1 MIRRAYNW
9 VFTHFISLTDP
20 EQAHHLGLGLISR
33 AGRCA
38 ATRSLMRAT
47 LGHLDPLRRPTRTID
62 GAEVPLT
69 LGQRVLPSRLG
80 LAAGMDKDAEA
91 VLGMS
96 ALGFAFVEIG
106 TVTPRPQPGNEA
118 PRLWRLMDERG
129 LRNRMGFNNL
139 GIDALTA
146 RLATTPKPRAL
157 LGINLGKN
165 KDTPNEAALDD
176 YRISLQKAWAHA
188 DYLAINISSPN
199 TAGLRDLQHGAA
211 LRDLLAGIKAEQQ
224 RLADETARRV
234 PVVVKIAPD
243 LDDVALHATLD
254 TIAEAGMDGIIATN
268 TTLDKSAVASHR
280 YGGEQGGLS
289 GAPLTAASTA
299 IVKKI
304 RAHLPQMALIAAGGV
319 MRAADMQAKLDAGA
333 DLVQIYSGLIYHGPQ
348 LVRDCLRHLDQV

>member
-1 MIRRAYNW
+1 MNPYDYLRPLLFR
-9 VFTHFISLTDP
+9 LDP
-20 EQAHHLGLGLISR
+20 ERAHDRTLALLARMPVFMPRGTGGKPVELMGL
-33 AGRCA
+33 
-38 ATRSLMRAT
+38 TF
-47 LGHLDPLRRPTRTID
+47 PN
-62 GAEVPLT
+62 
-69 LGQRVLPSRLG
+69 RLG
-80 LAAGMDKDAEA
+80 LAAGLDKNGIA
-91 VLGMS
+91 VS
-96 ALGFAFVEIG
+96 AFDRAGFGFIEVG
-106 TVTPRPQPGNEA
+106 TVTPRPQPGNPR
-118 PRLWRLMDERG
+118 PRLFRLPEHEAII
-129 LRNRMGFNNL
+129 NRMGFNNL

-146 RLATTPKPRAL
+146 RLAATPKPRAL

-176 YRISLQKAWAHA
+176 YRVGLQKAWAHA

>member
-1 MIRRAYNW
+1 MNPYQYIRPLL
-9 VFTHFISLTDP
+9 F
-20 EQAHHLGLGLISR
+20 
-33 AGRCA
+33 
-38 ATRSLMRAT
+38 
-47 LGHLDPLRRPTRTID
+47 HLDPESAHEKILALLARMPVFMPRNHGGKPVELM
-62 GAEVPLT
+62 GLT
-69 LGQRVLPSRLG
+69 FPNRLG
-80 LAAGMDKDAEA
+80 LAAGLDKNGVA
-91 VLGMS
+91 VS
-96 ALGFAFVEIG
+96 AFDRAGFGFIEVG
-106 TVTPRPQPGNEA
+106 TVTPRPQPGNPR
-118 PRLWRLMDERG
+118 PRLFRLPEHEAII
-129 LRNRMGFNNL
+129 NRMGFNNL

-176 YRISLQKAWAHA
+176 YRVGLQKAWAHA

-234 PVVVKIAPD
+234 PIVVKIAPD

-254 TIAEAGMDGIIATN
+254 TIAEANMDGIIATN

>member
-1 MIRRAYNW
+1 MNPYDYLRPLLFR
-9 VFTHFISLTDP
+9 LDP
-20 EQAHHLGLGLISR
+20 ERAHNRTLALLARMPVFMPRGTGGKPVELMGL
-33 AGRCA
+33 
-38 ATRSLMRAT
+38 TF
-47 LGHLDPLRRPTRTID
+47 PN
-62 GAEVPLT
+62 
-69 LGQRVLPSRLG
+69 RLG
-80 LAAGMDKDAEA
+80 LAAGLDKNGIA
-91 VLGMS
+91 VS
-96 ALGFAFVEIG
+96 AFDRAGFGFIEVG
-106 TVTPRPQPGNEA
+106 TVTPRPQPGNPR
-118 PRLWRLMDERG
+118 PRLFRLPEHEAII
-129 LRNRMGFNNL
+129 NRMGFNNL

-146 RLATTPKPRAL
+146 RLAATPKPRAL

-176 YRISLQKAWAHA
+176 YRIGLQKAWAHA
-188 DYLAINISSPN
+188 DYLTINISSPN

-254 TIAEAGMDGIIATN
+254 SIAEAGMDGIIATN
-268 TTLDKSAVASHR
+268 TTLDKTAVASHPH
-280 YGGEQGGLS
+280 GGEQGGLS

>member
-1 MIRRAYNW
+1 MNPYQYIRPLL
-9 VFTHFISLTDP
+9 F
-20 EQAHHLGLGLISR
+20 
-33 AGRCA
+33 
-38 ATRSLMRAT
+38 
-47 LGHLDPLRRPTRTID
+47 HLDPESAHEKILALLARMPVFMPRNHGGKPVELM
-62 GAEVPLT
+62 GLT
-69 LGQRVLPSRLG
+69 FPNRLG
-80 LAAGMDKDAEA
+80 LAAGLDKNGVA
-91 VLGMS
+91 VS
-96 ALGFAFVEIG
+96 AFDRAGFGFIEVG
-106 TVTPRPQPGNEA
+106 TVTPRPQPGNPR
-118 PRLWRLMDERG
+118 PRLFRLPEFDAII
-129 LRNRMGFNNL
+129 NRMGFNNL

-146 RLATTPKPRAL
+146 RLAATPKPRAL

-176 YRISLQKAWAHA
+176 YRVGLQKAWAHA

-234 PVVVKIAPD
+234 PIVVKIAPD

-268 TTLDKSAVASHR
+268 TTLDKTAVASHPH
-280 YGGEQGGLS
+280 GGEQGGLS

>member
-1 MIRRAYNW
+1 MNPYDYLRPLLFR
-9 VFTHFISLTDP
+9 LDP
-20 EQAHHLGLGLISR
+20 ERAHNRTLALLARMPVFMPRGTGGKPVELMGL
-33 AGRCA
+33 
-38 ATRSLMRAT
+38 TF
-47 LGHLDPLRRPTRTID
+47 PN
-62 GAEVPLT
+62 
-69 LGQRVLPSRLG
+69 RLG
-80 LAAGMDKDAEA
+80 LAAGLDKNGVA
-91 VLGMS
+91 VS
-96 ALGFAFVEIG
+96 AFDRAGFGFIEVG
-106 TVTPRPQPGNEA
+106 TVTPRPQPGNPR
-118 PRLWRLMDERG
+118 PRLFRLPEHEAII
-129 LRNRMGFNNL
+129 NRMGFNNL

-176 YRISLQKAWAHA
+176 YRIGLQKAWAHA
-188 DYLAINISSPN
+188 DYLTINISSPN

-243 LDDVALHATLD
+243 LDDAALYATLD
-254 TIAEAGMDGIIATN
+254 TIAEANIDGIIATN
-268 TTLDKSAVASHR
+268 TTLDKTAVASHPH
-280 YGGEQGGLS
+280 GGEQGGLS

>member
-1 MIRRAYNW
+1 MNPYQYIRPLL
-9 VFTHFISLTDP
+9 F
-20 EQAHHLGLGLISR
+20 
-33 AGRCA
+33 
-38 ATRSLMRAT
+38 
-47 LGHLDPLRRPTRTID
+47 HLDPESAHEKILALLARMPVFMPRSSGGTPVELM
-62 GAEVPLT
+62 GLT
-69 LGQRVLPSRLG
+69 FPNRLG
-80 LAAGMDKDAEA
+80 LAAGLDKNGIA
-91 VLGMS
+91 VP
-96 ALGFAFVEIG
+96 AFDRAGFGFIEVG
-106 TVTPRPQPGNEA
+106 TVTPRPQPGNPR
-118 PRLWRLMDERG
+118 PRLFRLPEFDAII
-129 LRNRMGFNNL
+129 NRMGFNNH

-146 RLATTPKPRAL
+146 RLAVTAKTHAL
-157 LGINLGKN
+157 IGINLGKN

-176 YRISLQKAWAHA
+176 YRIGIQKAWAHA
-188 DYLAINISSPN
+188 DYLTINISSPN

-211 LRDLLAGIKAEQQ
+211 LRDLLAGITAEQQ
-224 RLADETARRV
+224 QQTDVSGRRV
-234 PVVVKIAPD
+234 PIVVKIAPD
-243 LDDVALHATLD
+243 LNDAALYATLD
-254 TIAEAGMDGIIATN
+254 TIAEANMDGIIATN

>member
-1 MIRRAYNW
+1 MNPYDYLRPLLFR
-9 VFTHFISLTDP
+9 LDP
-20 EQAHHLGLGLISR
+20 ERAHDRTLALLARMPVFMPRSSGGKPVELMGL
-33 AGRCA
+33 
-38 ATRSLMRAT
+38 TF
-47 LGHLDPLRRPTRTID
+47 PN
-62 GAEVPLT
+62 
-69 LGQRVLPSRLG
+69 RLG
-80 LAAGMDKDAEA
+80 LAAGLDKNGIA
-91 VLGMS
+91 VS
-96 ALGFAFVEIG
+96 AFDRAGFGFIEVG
-106 TVTPRPQPGNEA
+106 TVTPRPQPGNPR
-118 PRLWRLMDERG
+118 PRLFRLPEHEAII
-129 LRNRMGFNNL
+129 NRMGFNND

-146 RLATTPKPRAL
+146 RLAATPKPRAL

-176 YRISLQKAWAHA
+176 YRVGLQKAWAHA

-243 LDDVALHATLD
+243 LDDAALYATLD
-254 TIAEAGMDGIIATN
+254 SIAEAGMDGIIATN

>member
-1 MIRRAYNW
+1 MNPYDYLRPLLFR
-9 VFTHFISLTDP
+9 LDP
-20 EQAHHLGLGLISR
+20 ERAHDRTLALLARMPVFMPRGTGGKPVELMGL
-33 AGRCA
+33 
-38 ATRSLMRAT
+38 TF
-47 LGHLDPLRRPTRTID
+47 PN
-62 GAEVPLT
+62 
-69 LGQRVLPSRLG
+69 RLG
-80 LAAGMDKDAEA
+80 LAAGLDKNGVA
-91 VLGMS
+91 VS
-96 ALGFAFVEIG
+96 AFDRAGFGFIEVG
-106 TVTPRPQPGNEA
+106 TVTPRPQPGNPR
-118 PRLWRLMDERG
+118 PRLFRLPEHEAII
-129 LRNRMGFNNL
+129 NRMGFNNL

-176 YRISLQKAWAHA
+176 YRVGLQKAWAHA

-243 LDDVALHATLD
+243 LDDAALYATLD
-254 TIAEAGMDGIIATN
+254 TIAEANMDGIIATN
-268 TTLDKSAVASHR
+268 TTLDKSAVASHS

-348 LVRDCLRHLDQV
+348 LVRDCLRHLDQA

>member
-1 MIRRAYNW
+1 MNPYDYLRPLLFR
-9 VFTHFISLTDP
+9 LDP
-20 EQAHHLGLGLISR
+20 ERAHDRTLALLARMPVFMPRGTGGKPVELMGL
-33 AGRCA
+33 
-38 ATRSLMRAT
+38 TF
-47 LGHLDPLRRPTRTID
+47 PN
-62 GAEVPLT
+62 
-69 LGQRVLPSRLG
+69 RLG
-80 LAAGMDKDAEA
+80 LAAGLDKNGVA
-91 VLGMS
+91 VS
-96 ALGFAFVEIG
+96 AFDRAGFGFIEVG
-106 TVTPRPQPGNEA
+106 TVTPRPQPGNPR
-118 PRLWRLMDERG
+118 PRLFRLPEHEAII
-129 LRNRMGFNNL
+129 NRMGFNNL

-146 RLATTPKPRAL
+146 RLAATPKPRAL

-176 YRISLQKAWAHA
+176 YRIGLQKAWAHA

-243 LDDVALHATLD
+243 LDDAALYATLD
-254 TIAEAGMDGIIATN
+254 SIAEAGMDGIIATN
-268 TTLDKSAVASHR
+268 TTLDKTAVASHPH
-280 YGGEQGGLS
+280 GGEQGGLS

>member
-1 MIRRAYNW
+1 MNPYDYLRPLLFR
-9 VFTHFISLTDP
+9 LDP
-20 EQAHHLGLGLISR
+20 ERAHNRTLALLARMPVFMPRGTGGKPVELMGL
-33 AGRCA
+33 
-38 ATRSLMRAT
+38 TF
-47 LGHLDPLRRPTRTID
+47 PN
-62 GAEVPLT
+62 
-69 LGQRVLPSRLG
+69 RLG
-80 LAAGMDKDAEA
+80 LAAGLDKNGVA
-91 VLGMS
+91 VS
-96 ALGFAFVEIG
+96 AFDRAGFGFIEVG
-106 TVTPRPQPGNEA
+106 TVTPRPQPGNPR
-118 PRLWRLMDERG
+118 PRLFRLPEHEAII
-129 LRNRMGFNNL
+129 NRMGFNNL

-146 RLATTPKPRAL
+146 RLAATPKPRAL

-176 YRISLQKAWAHA
+176 YRVSLQKAWAHA
-188 DYLAINISSPN
+188 DYLTINISSPN

-243 LDDVALHATLD
+243 LDDAALYATLD
-254 TIAEAGMDGIIATN
+254 SIAEAGMDGIIATN
-268 TTLDKSAVASHR
+268 TTLDKTAVASHPH
-280 YGGEQGGLS
+280 GGEQGGLS

-348 LVRDCLRHLDQV
+348 LVRDCLRHLDQA

>member
-1 MIRRAYNW
+1 MNPYQYIRPLL
-9 VFTHFISLTDP
+9 F
-20 EQAHHLGLGLISR
+20 
-33 AGRCA
+33 
-38 ATRSLMRAT
+38 
-47 LGHLDPLRRPTRTID
+47 HLDPESAHEKILALLARMPVFMPRGTGGKPVELM
-62 GAEVPLT
+62 GLT
-69 LGQRVLPSRLG
+69 FPNRLG
-80 LAAGMDKDAEA
+80 LAAGLDKNGVA
-91 VLGMS
+91 VS
-96 ALGFAFVEIG
+96 AFDRAGFGFIEVG
-106 TVTPRPQPGNEA
+106 TVTPRPQPGNPR
-118 PRLWRLMDERG
+118 PRLFRLPEHEAII
-129 LRNRMGFNNL
+129 NRMGFNNL

-146 RLATTPKPRAL
+146 RLAATPKPRAL

-176 YRISLQKAWAHA
+176 YRIGLQKAWAHA

-234 PVVVKIAPD
+234 PIVVKIAPD

-254 TIAEAGMDGIIATN
+254 SIAEAGMDGIIATN
-268 TTLDKSAVASHR
+268 TTLDKTAVASHPH
-280 YGGEQGGLS
+280 GGEQGGLS

>member
-1 MIRRAYNW
+1 MNPYDYLRPLLFR
-9 VFTHFISLTDP
+9 LDP
-20 EQAHHLGLGLISR
+20 ERAHNRTLALLARMPVFMPRGTGGKPVELMGL
-33 AGRCA
+33 
-38 ATRSLMRAT
+38 TF
-47 LGHLDPLRRPTRTID
+47 PN
-62 GAEVPLT
+62 
-69 LGQRVLPSRLG
+69 RLG
-80 LAAGMDKDAEA
+80 LAAGLDKNGVA
-91 VLGMS
+91 VS
-96 ALGFAFVEIG
+96 AFDRAGFGFIEVG
-106 TVTPRPQPGNEA
+106 TVTPRPQPGNPR
-118 PRLWRLMDERG
+118 PRLFRLPEHEAII
-129 LRNRMGFNNL
+129 NRMGFNNL

-146 RLATTPKPRAL
+146 RLAATPKPRAL

-176 YRISLQKAWAHA
+176 YRVGLQKAWAHA
-188 DYLAINISSPN
+188 YYLAINISSPN

-243 LDDVALHATLD
+243 LDDAALYATLD

>member
-1 MIRRAYNW
+1 MNPYDYLRPLLFR
-9 VFTHFISLTDP
+9 LDP
-20 EQAHHLGLGLISR
+20 ERAHNRTLALLARMPVFMPRGTGGKPVELMGL
-33 AGRCA
+33 
-38 ATRSLMRAT
+38 TF
-47 LGHLDPLRRPTRTID
+47 PN
-62 GAEVPLT
+62 
-69 LGQRVLPSRLG
+69 RLG
-80 LAAGMDKDAEA
+80 LAAGLDKNGVAI
-91 VLGMS
+91 S
-96 ALGFAFVEIG
+96 AFDRAGFGFIEVG
-106 TVTPRPQPGNEA
+106 TVTPRPQPGNPR
-118 PRLWRLMDERG
+118 PRLFRLPEHEAII
-129 LRNRMGFNNL
+129 NRMGFNNL

-146 RLATTPKPRAL
+146 RLAATPKPRAL

-176 YRISLQKAWAHA
+176 YRIGLQKAWAHA
-188 DYLAINISSPN
+188 DYLTINISSPN

-243 LDDVALHATLD
+243 LDDVALHATLNS
-254 TIAEAGMDGIIATN
+254 IAEAGMDGIIATN

>member
-1 MIRRAYNW
+1 MNPYQYIRPLL
-9 VFTHFISLTDP
+9 F
-20 EQAHHLGLGLISR
+20 
-33 AGRCA
+33 
-38 ATRSLMRAT
+38 
-47 LGHLDPLRRPTRTID
+47 HLDPESAHEKILALLARMPVFMPRSSGGTPVELM
-62 GAEVPLT
+62 GLT
-69 LGQRVLPSRLG
+69 FPNRLG
-80 LAAGMDKDAEA
+80 LAAGLDKNGIA
-91 VLGMS
+91 VP
-96 ALGFAFVEIG
+96 AFDRAGFGFIEVG
-106 TVTPRPQPGNEA
+106 TVTPRPQPGNPR
-118 PRLWRLMDERG
+118 PRLFRLPEHEAII
-129 LRNRMGFNNL
+129 NRMGFNNL

-176 YRISLQKAWAHA
+176 YRIGLQKAWAHA

>member
-1 MIRRAYNW
+1 MNPYDYLRPLLFR
-9 VFTHFISLTDP
+9 LDP
-20 EQAHHLGLGLISR
+20 ERAHNRTLALLARMPVFMPRGTGGKPVELMGL
-33 AGRCA
+33 
-38 ATRSLMRAT
+38 TF
-47 LGHLDPLRRPTRTID
+47 PN
-62 GAEVPLT
+62 
-69 LGQRVLPSRLG
+69 RLG
-80 LAAGMDKDAEA
+80 LAAGLDKNGVA
-91 VLGMS
+91 VS
-96 ALGFAFVEIG
+96 AFDRAGFGFIEVG
-106 TVTPRPQPGNEA
+106 TVTPRPQPGNPR
-118 PRLWRLMDERG
+118 PRLFRLPEHEAII
-129 LRNRMGFNNL
+129 NRMGFNNL

-176 YRISLQKAWAHA
+176 YRIGLQKAWAHA
-188 DYLAINISSPN
+188 DYLTINISSPN

-243 LDDVALHATLD
+243 LDDAALHATLD
-254 TIAEAGMDGIIATN
+254 TIAEANMDGIIATN

>member
-1 MIRRAYNW
+1 MNPYDYLRPLLFR
-9 VFTHFISLTDP
+9 LDP
-20 EQAHHLGLGLISR
+20 ERAHNRTLALLARMPVFMPRGTGGKPVELMGL
-33 AGRCA
+33 
-38 ATRSLMRAT
+38 TF
-47 LGHLDPLRRPTRTID
+47 PN
-62 GAEVPLT
+62 
-69 LGQRVLPSRLG
+69 RLG
-80 LAAGMDKDAEA
+80 LAAGLDKNGVA
-91 VLGMS
+91 VS
-96 ALGFAFVEIG
+96 AFDRAGFGFIEVG
-106 TVTPRPQPGNEA
+106 TVTPRPQPGNPR
-118 PRLWRLMDERG
+118 PRLFRLPEHEAII
-129 LRNRMGFNNL
+129 NRMGFNNL

-146 RLATTPKPRAL
+146 RLAATPKPRAL

-176 YRISLQKAWAHA
+176 YRVGLQKAWAHA

-254 TIAEAGMDGIIATN
+254 TIAEANMDGIIATN
-268 TTLDKSAVASHR
+268 TTLDKTAVASHPH
-280 YGGEQGGLS
+280 GGEQGGLS

-333 DLVQIYSGLIYHGPQ
+333 DLVQIYSGLIYHGPR
-348 LVRDCLRHLDQV
+348 LVRDCLRHLDQA

>member
-1 MIRRAYNW
+1 MNPYDYLRPLLFR
-9 VFTHFISLTDP
+9 LDP
-20 EQAHHLGLGLISR
+20 ERAHDRTLALLARMPVFMPRGTGGKPVELMGL
-33 AGRCA
+33 
-38 ATRSLMRAT
+38 TF
-47 LGHLDPLRRPTRTID
+47 PN
-62 GAEVPLT
+62 
-69 LGQRVLPSRLG
+69 RLG
-80 LAAGMDKDAEA
+80 LAAGLDKNGIA
-91 VLGMS
+91 VS
-96 ALGFAFVEIG
+96 AFDRAGFGFIEVG
-106 TVTPRPQPGNEA
+106 TVTPRPQPGNPR
-118 PRLWRLMDERG
+118 PRLFRLPEHEAII
-129 LRNRMGFNNL
+129 NRMGFNNL

-146 RLATTPKPRAL
+146 RLAATPKPRAL

-176 YRISLQKAWAHA
+176 YRVGLQKAWAHA

-243 LDDVALHATLD
+243 LDDAALYATLD
-254 TIAEAGMDGIIATN
+254 SIAEAGMDGIIATN
-268 TTLDKSAVASHR
+268 TTLDKTAVASHPH
-280 YGGEQGGLS
+280 GGEQGGLS

>member
-1 MIRRAYNW
+1 MNPYDYLRPLLFR
-9 VFTHFISLTDP
+9 LDP
-20 EQAHHLGLGLISR
+20 ERAHNRTLALLARMPVFMPRGTGGKPVELMGL
-33 AGRCA
+33 
-38 ATRSLMRAT
+38 TF
-47 LGHLDPLRRPTRTID
+47 PN
-62 GAEVPLT
+62 
-69 LGQRVLPSRLG
+69 RLG
-80 LAAGMDKDAEA
+80 LAAGLDKNGVA
-91 VLGMS
+91 VS
-96 ALGFAFVEIG
+96 AFDRAGFGFIEVG
-106 TVTPRPQPGNEA
+106 TVTPRPQPGNPR
-118 PRLWRLMDERG
+118 PRLFRLPEHEAII
-129 LRNRMGFNNL
+129 NRMGFNNL

-176 YRISLQKAWAHA
+176 YRIGLQKAWAHA
-188 DYLAINISSPN
+188 DYLTINISSPN

-243 LDDVALHATLD
+243 LDDAALYATLD

>member
-1 MIRRAYNW
+1 MNPYDYLRPLLFR
-9 VFTHFISLTDP
+9 LDP
-20 EQAHHLGLGLISR
+20 ERAHN
-33 AGRCA
+33 
-38 ATRSLMRAT
+38 RSLALLARMPVFMPRGT
-47 LGHLDPLRRPTRTID
+47 GGKPVELMG
-62 GAEVPLT
+62 LT
-69 LGQRVLPSRLG
+69 FPNRLG
-80 LAAGMDKDAEA
+80 LAAGLDKNGVA
-91 VLGMS
+91 VS
-96 ALGFAFVEIG
+96 AFDRAGFGFIEVG
-106 TVTPRPQPGNEA
+106 TVTPRPQPGNPR
-118 PRLWRLMDERG
+118 PRLFRLPEFDAII
-129 LRNRMGFNNL
+129 NRMGFNNL

-146 RLATTPKPRAL
+146 RLAATPKPRAL

-176 YRISLQKAWAHA
+176 YRVGLQKAWAHA

-234 PVVVKIAPD
+234 PIVVKIAPD

-254 TIAEAGMDGIIATN
+254 TIAEANMDGIIATN

>member
-1 MIRRAYNW
+1 MNPYFLARPLLFR
-9 VFTHFISLTDP
+9 LDP
-20 EQAHHLGLGLISR
+20 EKAH
-33 AGRCA
+33 
-38 ATRSLMRAT
+38 
-47 LGHLDPLRRPTRTID
+47 D
-62 GAEVPLT
+62 LT
-69 LGQRVLPSRLG
+69 LGALARFPTIMPKGQGGQPVELLGLTFPNRLG
-80 LAAGMDKDAEA
+80 LAAGLDKNGVAI
-91 VLGMS
+91 S
-96 ALGFAFVEIG
+96 AFDRSGLGFIEIG
-106 TVTPRPQPGNEA
+106 TVTPRPQPGNDR
-118 PRLWRLMDERG
+118 PRLYRLPEHQAII
-129 LRNRMGFNNL
+129 NRMGFNND
-139 GIDALTA
+139 GIDALIARVTA
-146 RLATTPKPRAL
+146 TPRPRAI

-165 KDTPNEAALDD
+165 KDTPNEQALDD
-176 YRISLQKAWAHA
+176 YLIGIQKAWAHA

-211 LRDLLAGIKAEQQ
+211 LRDLLAGIKVEQQ

-243 LDDVALHATLD
+243 LDDAALYATLD

-333 DLVQIYSGLIYHGPQ
+333 DLVQIYSGLIYRGPQ
-348 LVRDCLRHLDQV
+348 LVRDCLRHLDQA

>member
-1 MIRRAYNW
+1 MNPYQYIRPLL
-9 VFTHFISLTDP
+9 F
-20 EQAHHLGLGLISR
+20 
-33 AGRCA
+33 
-38 ATRSLMRAT
+38 
-47 LGHLDPLRRPTRTID
+47 HLDPESAHEKILALLARMPVFMPRSSGGTPVELM
-62 GAEVPLT
+62 GLT
-69 LGQRVLPSRLG
+69 FPNRLG
-80 LAAGMDKDAEA
+80 LAAGLDKNGIA
-91 VLGMS
+91 VS
-96 ALGFAFVEIG
+96 AFDRAGFGFIEVG
-106 TVTPRPQPGNEA
+106 TVTPRPQPGNPR
-118 PRLWRLMDERG
+118 PRLFRLPEHEAII
-129 LRNRMGFNNL
+129 NRMGFNNL

-146 RLATTPKPRAL
+146 RLAATPKPRAL

-176 YRISLQKAWAHA
+176 YRVGLQKAWAHA

-243 LDDVALHATLD
+243 LDDAALYATLD
-254 TIAEAGMDGIIATN
+254 SIAEAGMDGIIATN

>member
-1 MIRRAYNW
+1 MNPYDCLRPLLFR
-9 VFTHFISLTDP
+9 LDP
-20 EQAHHLGLGLISR
+20 ERAHNRTLALLARMPVFMPRGTGGKPVELMGL
-33 AGRCA
+33 
-38 ATRSLMRAT
+38 TF
-47 LGHLDPLRRPTRTID
+47 PN
-62 GAEVPLT
+62 
-69 LGQRVLPSRLG
+69 RLG
-80 LAAGMDKDAEA
+80 LAAGLDKNGVA
-91 VLGMS
+91 VS
-96 ALGFAFVEIG
+96 AFDRAGFGFIEVG
-106 TVTPRPQPGNEA
+106 TVTPRPQPGNPR
-118 PRLWRLMDERG
+118 PRLFRLPEHEAII
-129 LRNRMGFNNL
+129 NRMGFNNL

-176 YRISLQKAWAHA
+176 YRIGLQKAWAHA

-234 PVVVKIAPD
+234 PIVVKIAPD

>member
-1 MIRRAYNW
+1 MNPYDYLRPLLFR
-9 VFTHFISLTDP
+9 LDP
-20 EQAHHLGLGLISR
+20 ERAHDRTLALLARMPVFMPRGTGGKPVELMGL
-33 AGRCA
+33 
-38 ATRSLMRAT
+38 TF
-47 LGHLDPLRRPTRTID
+47 PN
-62 GAEVPLT
+62 
-69 LGQRVLPSRLG
+69 RLG
-80 LAAGMDKDAEA
+80 LAAGLDKNGVA
-91 VLGMS
+91 VS
-96 ALGFAFVEIG
+96 AFDRAGFGFIEVG
-106 TVTPRPQPGNEA
+106 TVTPRPQPGNPR
-118 PRLWRLMDERG
+118 PRLFRLPEHEAII
-129 LRNRMGFNNL
+129 NRMGFNNL

-176 YRISLQKAWAHA
+176 YRVGLQKAWAHA
-188 DYLAINISSPN
+188 DYLTINISSPN

-243 LDDVALHATLD
+243 LDDAALYATLD
-254 TIAEAGMDGIIATN
+254 SIAEAGMDGIIATN

>member
-1 MIRRAYNW
+1 MNPYDYLRPLLFR
-9 VFTHFISLTDP
+9 LDP
-20 EQAHHLGLGLISR
+20 ERAHNRTLALLARMPVFMPRGTGGKPVELMGL
-33 AGRCA
+33 
-38 ATRSLMRAT
+38 TF
-47 LGHLDPLRRPTRTID
+47 PN
-62 GAEVPLT
+62 
-69 LGQRVLPSRLG
+69 RLG
-80 LAAGMDKDAEA
+80 LAAGLDKNGVA
-91 VLGMS
+91 VS
-96 ALGFAFVEIG
+96 AFDRAGFGFIEVG
-106 TVTPRPQPGNEA
+106 TVTPRPQPGNPR
-118 PRLWRLMDERG
+118 PRLFRLPEHEAII
-129 LRNRMGFNNL
+129 NRMGFNNL

-176 YRISLQKAWAHA
+176 YRIGLQKAWAHA
-188 DYLAINISSPN
+188 DYLTINISSPN

-254 TIAEAGMDGIIATN
+254 TIAEANMDGIIATN

-348 LVRDCLRHLDQV
+348 LVRDCLRHLDQA

>member
-1 MIRRAYNW
+1 MNPYQYIRPLL
-9 VFTHFISLTDP
+9 F
-20 EQAHHLGLGLISR
+20 
-33 AGRCA
+33 
-38 ATRSLMRAT
+38 
-47 LGHLDPLRRPTRTID
+47 HLDPESAHEKILALLARMPVFMPRSSGGTPVELM
-62 GAEVPLT
+62 GLT
-69 LGQRVLPSRLG
+69 FPNRLG
-80 LAAGMDKDAEA
+80 LAAGLDKNGVA
-91 VLGMS
+91 VS
-96 ALGFAFVEIG
+96 AFDRAGFGFIEVG
-106 TVTPRPQPGNEA
+106 TVTPRPQPGNPR
-118 PRLWRLMDERG
+118 PRLFRLPEHEAII
-129 LRNRMGFNNL
+129 NRMGFNNL

-146 RLATTPKPRAL
+146 RLAATPKPRAL

-176 YRISLQKAWAHA
+176 YRIGLQKAWAHA

-243 LDDVALHATLD
+243 LDDAALYATLD
-254 TIAEAGMDGIIATN
+254 SIAEAGMDGIIATN

-333 DLVQIYSGLIYHGPQ
+333 DLVQIYSGLIYRGPQ
-348 LVRDCLRHLDQV
+348 LVRDCLRRLDQA

>member
-1 MIRRAYNW
+1 MNPYQYIRPLL
-9 VFTHFISLTDP
+9 F
-20 EQAHHLGLGLISR
+20 
-33 AGRCA
+33 
-38 ATRSLMRAT
+38 
-47 LGHLDPLRRPTRTID
+47 HLDPESAHEKILALLARMPVFMPRSSGGKPVELM
-62 GAEVPLT
+62 GLT
-69 LGQRVLPSRLG
+69 FPNRLG
-80 LAAGMDKDAEA
+80 LAAGLDKNGIA
-91 VLGMS
+91 VP
-96 ALGFAFVEIG
+96 AFDRAGFGFIEVG
-106 TVTPRPQPGNEA
+106 TVTPRPQPGNPR
-118 PRLWRLMDERG
+118 PRLFRLPEHEAII
-129 LRNRMGFNNL
+129 NRMGFNNL

-176 YRISLQKAWAHA
+176 YRIGLQKAWAHA

-211 LRDLLAGIKAEQQ
+211 LRDLLAGITAEQQ

-254 TIAEAGMDGIIATN
+254 TIAEANMDGIIATN

>member
-1 MIRRAYNW
+1 MNPYDYLRPLLFR
-9 VFTHFISLTDP
+9 LDP
-20 EQAHHLGLGLISR
+20 ERAHNRTLALLARMPVFMPRGTGGKPVELMGL
-33 AGRCA
+33 
-38 ATRSLMRAT
+38 TF
-47 LGHLDPLRRPTRTID
+47 PN
-62 GAEVPLT
+62 
-69 LGQRVLPSRLG
+69 RLG
-80 LAAGMDKDAEA
+80 LAAGLDKNGVA
-91 VLGMS
+91 VS
-96 ALGFAFVEIG
+96 AFDRAGFGFIEVG
-106 TVTPRPQPGNEA
+106 TVTPRPQPGNPR
-118 PRLWRLMDERG
+118 PRLFRLPEHEAII
-129 LRNRMGFNNL
+129 NRMGFNNL

>member
-1 MIRRAYNW
+1 MNPYDYLRPLLFR
-9 VFTHFISLTDP
+9 LDP
-20 EQAHHLGLGLISR
+20 ERAHNRTLALLARMPVFMPRGTGGKPVELMGL
-33 AGRCA
+33 
-38 ATRSLMRAT
+38 TF
-47 LGHLDPLRRPTRTID
+47 PN
-62 GAEVPLT
+62 
-69 LGQRVLPSRLG
+69 RLG
-80 LAAGMDKDAEA
+80 LAAGLDKNGVA
-91 VLGMS
+91 VS
-96 ALGFAFVEIG
+96 AFDRAGFGFIEVG
-106 TVTPRPQPGNEA
+106 TVTPRPQPGNPR
-118 PRLWRLMDERG
+118 PRLFRLPEHEAII
-129 LRNRMGFNNL
+129 NRMGFNNL

-146 RLATTPKPRAL
+146 RLAATPKPRAL

-176 YRISLQKAWAHA
+176 YRIGLQKAWAHA
-188 DYLAINISSPN
+188 DYLTINISSPN

-243 LDDVALHATLD
+243 LDDAALYATLD

>member
-1 MIRRAYNW
+1 MNPYQYIRPLL
-9 VFTHFISLTDP
+9 F
-20 EQAHHLGLGLISR
+20 
-33 AGRCA
+33 
-38 ATRSLMRAT
+38 
-47 LGHLDPLRRPTRTID
+47 HLDPESAHEKILALLARMPVFMPRGTGGKPVELM
-62 GAEVPLT
+62 GLT
-69 LGQRVLPSRLG
+69 FPNRLG
-80 LAAGMDKDAEA
+80 LAAGLDKNGVA
-91 VLGMS
+91 VS
-96 ALGFAFVEIG
+96 AFDRAGFGFIEVG
-106 TVTPRPQPGNEA
+106 TVTPRPQPGNPR
-118 PRLWRLMDERG
+118 PRLFRLPEHEAII
-129 LRNRMGFNNL
+129 NRMGFNNL

-146 RLATTPKPRAL
+146 RLAATPKPHAL

-176 YRISLQKAWAHA
+176 YRVGLQKAWAHA
-188 DYLAINISSPN
+188 DYLTINISSPN

-243 LDDVALHATLD
+243 LDDAALYATLD
-254 TIAEAGMDGIIATN
+254 TIAEANMDGIIATN

>member
-1 MIRRAYNW
+1 MNPYDYLRPLLFR
-9 VFTHFISLTDP
+9 LDP
-20 EQAHHLGLGLISR
+20 ERAHNRTLALLARMPVFMPRGTGGKPVELMGL
-33 AGRCA
+33 
-38 ATRSLMRAT
+38 TF
-47 LGHLDPLRRPTRTID
+47 PN
-62 GAEVPLT
+62 
-69 LGQRVLPSRLG
+69 RLG
-80 LAAGMDKDAEA
+80 LAAGLDKNGVA
-91 VLGMS
+91 VS
-96 ALGFAFVEIG
+96 AFDRAGFGFIEVG
-106 TVTPRPQPGNEA
+106 TVTPRPQPGNPR
-118 PRLWRLMDERG
+118 PRLFRLPEHEAII
-129 LRNRMGFNNL
+129 NRMGFNNL

-146 RLATTPKPRAL
+146 RLAATPKPRAL

-176 YRISLQKAWAHA
+176 YRVGLQKAWAHA

-254 TIAEAGMDGIIATN
+254 TIAEANMDGIIATN

>member
-1 MIRRAYNW
+1 MNPYDYLRPLLFR
-9 VFTHFISLTDP
+9 LDP
-20 EQAHHLGLGLISR
+20 ERAHNRTLALLARMPVFMPRGTGGKPVELMGL
-33 AGRCA
+33 
-38 ATRSLMRAT
+38 TF
-47 LGHLDPLRRPTRTID
+47 PN
-62 GAEVPLT
+62 
-69 LGQRVLPSRLG
+69 RLG
-80 LAAGMDKDAEA
+80 LAAGLDKNGVA
-91 VLGMS
+91 VS
-96 ALGFAFVEIG
+96 AFDRAGFGFIEVG
-106 TVTPRPQPGNEA
+106 TVTPRPQPGNPR
-118 PRLWRLMDERG
+118 PRLFRLPEHEAII
-129 LRNRMGFNNL
+129 NRMGFNNL

-146 RLATTPKPRAL
+146 RLAATPKPRAL

-176 YRISLQKAWAHA
+176 YRVGLQKAWAHA

-211 LRDLLAGIKAEQQ
+211 LRDLLAGIKVEQQ

-234 PVVVKIAPD
+234 PIVVKIAPD

-254 TIAEAGMDGIIATN
+254 TIAEANMDGIIATN
-268 TTLDKSAVASHR
+268 TTLDKTAVASHPH
-280 YGGEQGGLS
+280 GGEQGGLS

-333 DLVQIYSGLIYHGPQ
+333 DLVQIYSGLIYHGPR
-348 LVRDCLRHLDQV
+348 LVRDCLRHLDQA

>member
-1 MIRRAYNW
+1 MNPYQYIRPLL
-9 VFTHFISLTDP
+9 F
-20 EQAHHLGLGLISR
+20 
-33 AGRCA
+33 
-38 ATRSLMRAT
+38 
-47 LGHLDPLRRPTRTID
+47 HLDPESAHEKILALLARMPVFMPRSSGGTPVELM
-62 GAEVPLT
+62 GLT
-69 LGQRVLPSRLG
+69 FPNRLG
-80 LAAGMDKDAEA
+80 LAAGLDKNGIA
-91 VLGMS
+91 VP
-96 ALGFAFVEIG
+96 AFDRAGFGFIEVG
-106 TVTPRPQPGNEA
+106 TVTPRPQPGNPR
-118 PRLWRLMDERG
+118 PRLFRLPEHEAII
-129 LRNRMGFNNL
+129 NRMGFNNL

-176 YRISLQKAWAHA
+176 YRIGLQKAWAHA
-188 DYLAINISSPN
+188 DYLTINISSPN

-243 LDDVALHATLD
+243 LDDAALYATLD
-254 TIAEAGMDGIIATN
+254 SIAEAGMDGIIATN
-268 TTLDKSAVASHR
+268 TTLDKTAVASHPH
-280 YGGEQGGLS
+280 GGEQGGLS

>member
-1 MIRRAYNW
+1 MNPYDYLRPLLFR
-9 VFTHFISLTDP
+9 LDP
-20 EQAHHLGLGLISR
+20 ERAHNRTLALLARMPVFMPRGTGGKPVELMGL
-33 AGRCA
+33 
-38 ATRSLMRAT
+38 TF
-47 LGHLDPLRRPTRTID
+47 PN
-62 GAEVPLT
+62 
-69 LGQRVLPSRLG
+69 RLG
-80 LAAGMDKDAEA
+80 LAAGLDKNGVA
-91 VLGMS
+91 VS
-96 ALGFAFVEIG
+96 AFDRAGFGFIEVG
-106 TVTPRPQPGNEA
+106 TVTPRPQPGNPR
-118 PRLWRLMDERG
+118 PRLFRLPEFDAII
-129 LRNRMGFNNL
+129 NRMGFNNL

-146 RLATTPKPRAL
+146 RLAATPKPRAL

-176 YRISLQKAWAHA
+176 YRVGLQKAWAHA

-234 PVVVKIAPD
+234 PIVVKIAPD

-254 TIAEAGMDGIIATN
+254 TIAEANMDGIIATN

-348 LVRDCLRHLDQV
+348 LVRDCLRHLDQA

>member
-1 MIRRAYNW
+1 MNPYDYLRPLLFR
-9 VFTHFISLTDP
+9 LDP
-20 EQAHHLGLGLISR
+20 ERAHNRTLALLARMPVFMPRGTGGKPVELMGL
-33 AGRCA
+33 
-38 ATRSLMRAT
+38 TF
-47 LGHLDPLRRPTRTID
+47 PN
-62 GAEVPLT
+62 
-69 LGQRVLPSRLG
+69 RLG
-80 LAAGMDKDAEA
+80 LAAGLDKNGVA
-91 VLGMS
+91 VS
-96 ALGFAFVEIG
+96 AFDRAGFGFIEVG
-106 TVTPRPQPGNEA
+106 TVTPRPQPGNPR
-118 PRLWRLMDERG
+118 PRLFRLPEHEAII
-129 LRNRMGFNNL
+129 NRMGFNNL

-176 YRISLQKAWAHA
+176 YRIGLQKAWAHA
-188 DYLAINISSPN
+188 DYLTINISSPN

-234 PVVVKIAPD
+234 PIVVKIAPD

-254 TIAEAGMDGIIATN
+254 TIAEANMDGIIATN

>member
-1 MIRRAYNW
+1 MNPYDYLRPLLFR
-9 VFTHFISLTDP
+9 LDP
-20 EQAHHLGLGLISR
+20 ERAHDRTLALLARMPVFMPRGTGGKPVELMGL
-33 AGRCA
+33 
-38 ATRSLMRAT
+38 TF
-47 LGHLDPLRRPTRTID
+47 PN
-62 GAEVPLT
+62 
-69 LGQRVLPSRLG
+69 RLG
-80 LAAGMDKDAEA
+80 LAAGLDKNGVA
-91 VLGMS
+91 VS
-96 ALGFAFVEIG
+96 AFDRAGFGFIEVG
-106 TVTPRPQPGNEA
+106 TVTPRPQPGNPR
-118 PRLWRLMDERG
+118 PRLFRLPEHEAII
-129 LRNRMGFNNL
+129 NRMGFNNL

-146 RLATTPKPRAL
+146 RLAATPKPRAL

-176 YRISLQKAWAHA
+176 YRVSLQKAWAHA
-188 DYLAINISSPN
+188 DYLTINISSPN

-243 LDDVALHATLD
+243 LDDAALYATLD
-254 TIAEAGMDGIIATN
+254 KT
-268 TTLDKSAVASHR
+268 AVASHPH
-280 YGGEQGGLS
+280 GGEQGGLS

-333 DLVQIYSGLIYHGPQ
+333 DLVQIYSGLIYRGPQ
-348 LVRDCLRHLDQV
+348 LVRDCLRHLDQA